1 MWGFS
6 HYAKHNCQSCAQ
18 NASQIR
24 VVNQYDVRSN
34 NSKAAE
40 KQIPTTS
47 FDQILVRTDFSSTV
61 LVHQSVLQRLLKS
74 SGIDQERRTSISSRS
89 RNDPT
94 KYGRNSPSDS
104 CAITPM
110 AARNPAGGA
119 RPDNKGQ
126 VKKELKRVGEKLD
139 LLEQRVDRLE
149 VIAEEQ
155 DSYRVRRIVLCWG
168 MSGLVSS
175 KSKSRVMSYGNAQLL
190 RLKKQSEHSSR
201 DKWMKR
207 QRSAKRKSCQE
218 HSPRS
223 PTRVVMARSFGLEAV
238 VRLLVDDAVFG
249 LAAKN

>member
-155 DSYRVRRIVLCWG
+155 DSYRRLRAEDCALLGDVWIGFEQKQIPGNELRERTAAAIEEAIGTQLTRQVDEEAAQRKAQEL
-168 MSGLVSS
+168 
-175 KSKSRVMSYGNAQLL
+175 SRALPALS
-190 RLKKQSEHSSR
+190 HSSCYGPILR
-201 DKWMKR
+201 
-207 QRSAKRKSCQE
+207 
-218 HSPRS
+218 P
-223 PTRVVMARSFGLEAV
+223 
-238 VRLLVDDAVFG
+238 
-249 LAAKN
+249 